1 VDERSEGCARRELSL
16 SPLFEDAGQV
26 LSSSRRRVGLARYGE
41 YVDQTVYEV
50 SGQRSSSVTTRKPP
64 GSSWESW
71 IDRQIREAAER
82 GEFENLPG
90 TGKPIANLDKPH
102 DENWWIRQKL
112 RSEDLSYLPP
122 SLALKKE
129 AHSAIDTALC
139 AKTQIE
145 VREIIEQINAKIVRA
160 NRLGIDGPP
169 VSLVPYDVQRVLRDW
184 QERHTQEP

>member
-1 VDERSEGCARRELSL
+1 
-16 SPLFEDAGQV
+16 
-26 LSSSRRRVGLARYGE
+26 
-41 YVDQTVYEV
+41 
-50 SGQRSSSVTTRKPP
+50 VTPRKPP
-64 GSSWESW
+64 GTSWESW

-90 TGKPIANLDKPH
+90 TGKPIQDLDKPH

-129 AHSAIDTALC
+129 VQNAIDSALS
-139 AKTQIE
+139 AKSEIE
-145 VREIIEQINAKIVRA
+145 VREIIEQINAKIVGA

-169 VSLVPYDVQRVLRDW
+169 VSFVPYDTQRVLQDW
-184 QERHTQEP
+184 QERQSQEP

>member
-1 VDERSEGCARRELSL
+1 M
-16 SPLFEDAGQV
+16 
-26 LSSSRRRVGLARYGE
+26 
-41 YVDQTVYEV
+41 
-50 SGQRSSSVTTRKPP
+50 TTKKPP
-64 GSSWESW
+64 GTSWESW

-90 TGKPIANLDKPH
+90 RGKPIPDLDKSH

-129 AHSAIDTALC
+129 AQSAVAAALS
-139 AKTQIE
+139 AKSEVE
-145 VREIIEQINAKIVRA
+145 VREIIEQINAKIVSA

-169 VSLVPYDVQRVLRDW
+169 VSLVPYDIQRVLRDW
-184 QERHTQEP
+184 RERQTREL